1 MRGFSQL
8 VLNAIASLIGIS
20 FLWVKF
26 RGKKS
31 IQDLRKEAED
41 ESFAI
46 QGVLV
51 ILYIVGMVMLTA
63 TFTFLFAFIFKLI
76 TDFFKNL

>member
-1 MRGFSQL
+1 MIRGLSSL
-8 VLNAIASLIGIS
+8 ILNALASLIGIL
-20 FLWVKF
+20 FLWIKF

-31 IQDLRKEAED
+31 IKDLRKEAED

-51 ILYIVGMVMLTA
+51 ILFIIGIIMLVVTL
-63 TFTFLFAFIFKLI
+63 TFLFVVIYRIIIDL
-76 TDFFKNL
+76 